1 MIKDYQKQMKEVV
14 APSPGV
20 LDSYKKLYRRNQT
33 KWMRRSKLELQHLD
47 KEVEIEGVTYV
58 LEGSID
64 SSMMIIRDKETGKF
78 YMVYS
83 DLMDHSFGVGEK
95 KKEDIEEEEDGI

>member
-20 LDSYKKLYRRNQT
+20 LDSYKKLYKRNQT
-33 KWMRRSKLELQHLD
+33 KWMRRSKLEVSHLD
-47 KEVEIEGVTYV
+47 LEVEIEGSTYV

-64 SSMMIIRDKETGKF
+64 SSMMIIRSKETGKF
-78 YMVYS
+78 YRVYS
-83 DLMDHSFGVGEK
+83 DLMDHAFGIDEI
-95 KKEDIEEEEDGI
+95 KKEEKEDEI